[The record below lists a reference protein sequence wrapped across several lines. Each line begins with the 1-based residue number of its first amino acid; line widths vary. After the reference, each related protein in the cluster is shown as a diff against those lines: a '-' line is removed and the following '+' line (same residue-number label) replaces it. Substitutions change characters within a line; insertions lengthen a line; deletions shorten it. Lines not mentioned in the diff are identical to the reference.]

1 MSKAK
6 SFKILEGI
14 ESGSLTPEQGHELLY
29 SEYEIIN
36 KKQREGLRKKVAQ
49 ESYREQQKNRQFI
62 ICIHKGV
69 SEVASKLTTTQAGT
83 LMRLLPYMQFK
94 KDGQLVKN
102 GKPMT
107 LATMANLIGKSERTT
122 RGIIKVL
129 IEVGALTNEGNNRSP
144 KYVVNPKCHIMG
156 EIEGNMV
163 DFTRLYKTEGKH
175 LMNLL
180 SIQEQGFVYKLIPF
194 INFETSWLAE
204 NPRELNGEEV
214 IPLSKERMAELMG
227 ESIDTVNR
235 HLKKM
240 WEVGVVDKYGSHGK
254 EGYLFN
260 PDLLH
265 RGHNNNNYYAA
276 KNLFRYSLVK
286 QGEYERHL
294 SKQSG
299 FLK

>member
-1 MSKAK
+1 MSKSK
-6 SFKILEGI
+6 SFKIMKSI
-14 ESGSLTPEQGHELLY
+14 ASGTLSPELGHAQL
-29 SEYEIIN
+29 SMEYNLIS
-36 KKQREGLRKKVAQ
+36 KKQIEGLRKKVTQ
-49 ESYREQQKNRQFI
+49 ENYREQQKNRQFI
-62 ICIHKGV
+62 ICFHEGI
-69 SEVASKLTTTQAGT
+69 SEVASKLTTTQAGA

-94 KDGQLVKN
+94 KNGLLVID

-107 LATMANLIGKSERTT
+107 LTTMAGLIGRGERAT
-122 RGIIKVL
+122 REIIKAL

-156 EIEGNMV
+156 EVGNMV
-163 DFTRLYKTEGKH
+163 DFTRLYKKEGKH

-180 SIQEQGFVYKLIPF
+180 NIQEQGFVYKLIPF
-194 INFETSWLAE
+194 INFQTSWLAE

-214 IPLSKERMAELMG
+214 IPLSKARMAELMG
-227 ESIDTVNR
+227 ESIDTISR

-265 RGHNNNNYYAA
+265 RGHNNNSYYAA
-276 KNLFRYSLVK
+276 KDLFRTSLLK
-286 QGEYERHL
+286 QNEYHRHL
-294 SKQSG
+294 FKQSG

>member
-6 SFKILEGI
+6 SYKIIKNVANGTL
-14 ESGSLTPEQGHELLY
+14 SPELGHALFHM
-29 SEYEIIN
+29 EYDFTN
-36 KKQREGLRKKVAQ
+36 KKQKEGLRKKFAQ
-49 ESYREQQKNRQFI
+49 EKYREQQKDRQFI
-62 ICIHKGV
+62 ICFHNGV
-69 SEVASKLTTTQAGT
+69 SEVASKLTTTQAGA

-94 KDGQLVKN
+94 KDGLLVRN

-107 LATMANLIGKSERTT
+107 LSTMAELIGKSERTT

-129 IEVGALTNEGNNRSP
+129 IEVGALTNDGNNRSP
-144 KYVVNPKCHIMG
+144 NYVVNPKCHIMG
-156 EIEGNMV
+156 EIEDMV
-163 DFTRLYKTEGKH
+163 DFTRLYKKEGKH

-214 IPLSKERMAELMG
+214 IPLSKQRIAELMG
-227 ESIDTVNR
+227 ESIDTVSR

-240 WEVGVVDKYGSHGK
+240 WEVGVVDTYGSHGK

-265 RGHNNNNYYAA
+265 RGHNNNSYYAA
-276 KNLFRYSLVK
+276 KSLFRHSLLK
-286 QGEYERHL
+286 QEEYQRHQL
-294 SKQSG
+294 KESG
-299 FLK
+299 LLK